1 MSSQLPAACDVV
13 IVGAGLAGLSASR
26 YLTAAGFD
34 VHVLEASDGVGGRVR
49 TDHVDGFTLDR
60 GFQILLTAYP
70 ELKKQ
75 FDVDALNLQPFD
87 PGALVWI
94 NGKGKVFSDPLRRPK
109 SFVATAVAP
118 IGSVVDKI
126 RLATLRLSVTRGNG
140 AALLS
145 HPDITTA
152 KMLSSRGFS
161 PKMIQRFFTPLV
173 GGIQLDPQL
182 TASRRMFDVVF
193 RMLNQG
199 DAVVP
204 AAGMSAISEQLA
216 SHTPAEKIHLNTRVA
231 NVTSQSVVTE
241 SGHTISSKAVIV
253 AVEGPAAAKLTGI
266 APVQSRSVS
275 CVYFAS
281 NSAPTDKK
289 LIILDGTGK
298 GPVLNIAVM
307 SNIAPSY
314 APVGQHLIAAALPGC
329 IGDDIEDIARQ
340 QLQAMFGAQVESWR
354 HLRTYRIEHGQ
365 PDQSPPFNPKKK
377 QKLDNGIFVCGDH
390 RDTASSQG
398 ALYSGRR
405 CADSVKDSLALR
417 G

>member
-1 MSSQLPAACDVV
+1 
-13 IVGAGLAGLSASR
+13 
-26 YLTAAGFD
+26 
-34 VHVLEASDGVGGRVR
+34 VR

-70 ELKKQ
+70 ELDKQ
-75 FDVDALNLQPFD
+75 FDVAALNLQPFD
-87 PGALVWI
+87 PGALVWM
-94 NGKGKVFSDPLRRPK
+94 NGKGKVFSDPLRRPQ
-109 SFVATAVAP
+109 SFAATAVAP
-118 IGSVVDKI
+118 IGSVIDKI
-126 RLATLRLSVTRGNG
+126 RLALLRLSVTRGNG
-140 AALLS
+140 ASLLS
-145 HPDITTA
+145 GADMTTA
-152 KMLSSRGFS
+152 KMLNSRGFS
-161 PKMIQRFFTPLV
+161 KKMIQRFFTPLV

-216 SHTPAEKIHLNTRVA
+216 CHTPSAKIHFNTRIA
-231 NVTSQSVVTE
+231 NVTSQSVITE
-241 SGHTISSKAVIV
+241 TGHTISSKAVIV

-307 SNIAPSY
+307 SNIAPTY
-314 APVGQHLIAAALPGC
+314 APAGQHLIAAALPGQ
-329 IGDDIEDIARQ
+329 IGDNVEEVARQ
-340 QLQAMFGAQVESWR
+340 QLQTMFGSQVSSWK

-365 PDQSPPFNPKKK
+365 PDQSPPFAPKKK
-377 QKLDNGIFVCGDH
+377 QHLDNDVFVCGDH
-390 RDTASSQG
+390 RDTASIQG
-398 ALYSGRR
+398 ALFSGRR
-405 CADSVKDSLALR
+405 CADSVTDFLARR

>member
-1 MSSQLPAACDVV
+1 MSSQLPASCDVV

-26 YLTAAGFD
+26 FLTAAGID
-34 VHVLEASDGVGGRVR
+34 VHILEASDGVGGRVR

-152 KMLSSRGFS
+152 KMLSGRGFS

-216 SHTPAEKIHLNTRVA
+216 SHTPAEKVHLNTRVA

>member
-1 MSSQLPAACDVV
+1 MSSQLPATCDVV

-26 YLTAAGFD
+26 FLTAAGFD
-34 VHVLEASDGVGGRVR
+34 VHVLEASDDVGGRVR

-94 NGKGKVFSDPLRRPK
+94 NGKGKVFSDPLRRPQ

-118 IGSVVDKI
+118 IGSVIDKI
-126 RLATLRLSVTRGNG
+126 RLALLRLSVTRGNG
-140 AALLS
+140 ASLLS
-145 HPDITTA
+145 GADMTTA
-152 KMLSSRGFS
+152 KMLNSRGFS
-161 PKMIQRFFTPLV
+161 KKMVQRFFTPLV

-204 AAGMSAISEQLA
+204 AAGMSAISKQLA
-216 SHTPAEKIHLNTRVA
+216 SHTPIDKIHLKA
-231 NVTSQSVVTE
+231 CVTKVTAQSVTTE
-241 SGHTISSKAVIV
+241 SGHNISARAVIV
-253 AVEGPAAAKLTGI
+253 AVEGPAASTLTGI
-266 APVQSRSVS
+266 PPVQSRSVG
-275 CVYFAS
+275 CVYFAAKS
-281 NSAPTDKK
+281 SPTDKK

-314 APVGQHLIAAALPGC
+314 APEGQHLIAAALPGYV
-329 IGDDIEDIARQ
+329 GDDVEDVARQ
-340 QLQAMFGAQVESWR
+340 QLQTMFGPEVASWR
-354 HLRTYRIEHGQ
+354 HLRTYRIAHGQ

-390 RDTASSQG
+390 RDTASTQG
-398 ALYSGRR
+398 ALFSGRR
-405 CADSVKDSLALR
+405 CADAVTDFLALR

>member
-1 MSSQLPAACDVV
+1 
-13 IVGAGLAGLSASR
+13 
-26 YLTAAGFD
+26 
-34 VHVLEASDGVGGRVR
+34 
-49 TDHVDGFTLDR
+49 
-60 GFQILLTAYP
+60 
-70 ELKKQ
+70 
-75 FDVDALNLQPFD
+75 
-87 PGALVWI
+87 
-94 NGKGKVFSDPLRRPK
+94 
-109 SFVATAVAP
+109 
-118 IGSVVDKI
+118 
-126 RLATLRLSVTRGNG
+126 
-140 AALLS
+140 
-145 HPDITTA
+145 
-152 KMLSSRGFS
+152 
-161 PKMIQRFFTPLV
+161 MIQRFFTPLV

-216 SHTPAEKIHLNTRVA
+216 SHTPSQKIHLNTRVA

-281 NSAPTDKK
+281 DSAPTDKK

-307 SNIAPSY
+307 SNIAPTY
-314 APVGQHLIAAALPGC
+314 APAGQHLIAAALPGQ
-329 IGDDIEDIARQ
+329 IGDNVEEVARQ
-340 QLQAMFGAQVESWR
+340 QLQTMFGSRVSSWR

-365 PDQSPPFNPKKK
+365 PDQSPPFAPKKK
-377 QKLDNGIFVCGDH
+377 QHLDNDIFVCGDH
-390 RDTASSQG
+390 RDTASIQG
-398 ALYSGRR
+398 ALFSGRR
-405 CADSVKDSLALR
+405 CADSVTDFLARR

>member
-1 MSSQLPAACDVV
+1 MSSQLPATCDVV

-26 YLTAAGFD
+26 FLTAAGFD
-34 VHVLEASDGVGGRVR
+34 VHVLEASDDVGGRVR

-94 NGKGKVFSDPLRRPK
+94 NGKGKVFSDPLRRPQ

-118 IGSVVDKI
+118 IGSVIDKI
-126 RLATLRLSVTRGNG
+126 RLALLRLSVTRGNG
-140 AALLS
+140 ASLLS
-145 HPDITTA
+145 GADMTTA
-152 KMLSSRGFS
+152 KMLNSRGFS
-161 PKMIQRFFTPLV
+161 KKMVQRFFTPLV

-193 RMLNQG
+193 RTLNQG

-204 AAGMSAISEQLA
+204 AAGMSAISKQLA
-216 SHTPAEKIHLNTRVA
+216 SHTPIDKIHLNARVT
-231 NVTSQSVVTE
+231 NVTPQSVTTE
-241 SGHTISSKAVIV
+241 SGHNISARAVIV
-253 AVEGPAAAKLTGI
+253 AVEGPAASTLTGI
-266 APVQSRSVS
+266 PPVQSRSVG
-275 CVYFAS
+275 CVYFAAKS
-281 NSAPTDKK
+281 SPTDKK

-307 SNIAPSY
+307 SNIAASY
-314 APVGQHLIAAALPGC
+314 APEGQHLIAAALPGYV
-329 IGDDIEDIARQ
+329 GDDVEDVARQ
-340 QLQAMFGAQVESWR
+340 QLQTMFGPEVASWR
-354 HLRTYRIEHGQ
+354 HLRTYRIAHGQ

-390 RDTASSQG
+390 RDTASTQG
-398 ALYSGRR
+398 ALFSGRR
-405 CADSVKDSLALR
+405 CADAVKEFLALR

>member
-1 MSSQLPAACDVV
+1 MSSQLPASCDVV

-26 YLTAAGFD
+26 FLTAAGID
-34 VHVLEASDGVGGRVR
+34 VHILEASDGVGGRVR
-49 TDHVDGFTLDR
+49 TDHVNGFTLDR
-60 GFQILLTAYP
+60 GFQILLTAYH

-152 KMLSSRGFS
+152 KMLSGRGFS

-329 IGDDIEDIARQ
+329 IGDDIEDIARP

-405 CADSVKDSLALR
+405 CADLVKDSLALR

>member
-1 MSSQLPAACDVV
+1 
-13 IVGAGLAGLSASR
+13 VGAGLAGLSASR
-26 YLTAAGFD
+26 FLTVAGFD

-70 ELKKQ
+70 ELEKQ

-87 PGALVWI
+87 PGALVWMK
-94 NGKGKVFSDPLRRPK
+94 GKGKVFSDPLRRPQ

-118 IGSVVDKI
+118 IGSVIDKI
-126 RLATLRLSVTRGNG
+126 RLALLRLSVTRGNG
-140 AALLS
+140 ASLLS
-145 HPDITTA
+145 GADMTTA
-152 KMLSSRGFS
+152 KMLNNRGFS
-161 PKMIQRFFTPLV
+161 KKMVQRFFTPLV

-216 SHTPAEKIHLNTRVA
+216 SHTPVDKIHLNTRVA
-231 NVTSQSVVTE
+231 NVTSHSVTTE
-241 SGHTISSKAVIV
+241 SGHNISARAVIV
-253 AVEGPAAAKLTGI
+253 AVEGPAASTLAGI
-266 APVQSRSVS
+266 SSVQSRSVG
-275 CVYFAS
+275 CVYFAAKS
-281 NSAPTDKK
+281 SPTDKK

-307 SNIAPSY
+307 SNIAPTY
-314 APVGQHLIAAALPGC
+314 APAGQHLIAAALPGYV
-329 IGDDIEDIARQ
+329 GDDVEDVARK
-340 QLQAMFGAQVESWR
+340 QLHTMFGSQVESWR
-354 HLRTYRIEHGQ
+354 HLRTYRIAHGQ
-365 PDQSPPFNPKKK
+365 PDQSPPFTPKKR
-377 QKLDNGIFVCGDH
+377 QHLDNGIFVCGDH
-390 RDTASSQG
+390 RDTASIQG
-398 ALYSGRR
+398 ALFSGRR
-405 CADSVKDSLALR
+405 CADSVTDFLALR

>member
-1 MSSQLPAACDVV
+1 MTTELPTTCDVV

-26 YLTAAGFD
+26 FLTATGFD

-87 PGALVWI
+87 PGALVWM
-94 NGKGKVFSDPLRRPK
+94 NGKGKVFSDPLRRPQ
-109 SFVATAVAP
+109 SLVATAVAP

-126 RLATLRLSVTRGNG
+126 RLALLRLSITRGNG
-140 AALLS
+140 ASLLS
-145 HPDITTA
+145 GADMTTA
-152 KMLSSRGFS
+152 KMLNSRGFS
-161 PKMIQRFFTPLV
+161 KKMIQRFFTPLV

-216 SHTPAEKIHLNTRVA
+216 SHTPSQKIHLNTRVA

-281 NSAPTDKK
+281 DSAPTDKK

-307 SNIAPSY
+307 SNIAPTY
-314 APVGQHLIAAALPGC
+314 APAGQHLIAAALPGQ
-329 IGDDIEDIARQ
+329 IGDNVEEVARQ
-340 QLQAMFGAQVESWR
+340 QLQTMFGSRVSSWR

-365 PDQSPPFNPKKK
+365 PDQSPPFAPKKK
-377 QKLDNGIFVCGDH
+377 QHLDNDVFVCGDH
-390 RDTASSQG
+390 RDTASIQG
-398 ALYSGRR
+398 ALFSGRR
-405 CADSVKDSLALR
+405 CANSVRDFLALR

>member
-1 MSSQLPAACDVV
+1 MSSQLPASCDVV

-26 YLTAAGFD
+26 FLTAAGID
-34 VHVLEASDGVGGRVR
+34 VHILEASDGVGGRVR

-152 KMLSSRGFS
+152 KMLSGRGFS

-216 SHTPAEKIHLNTRVA
+216 SHTPTEKIHLNTRVA
-231 NVTSQSVVTE
+231 NVTSQSVLTE

-307 SNIAPSY
+307 SNIAPTY

-329 IGDDIEDIARQ
+329 IGDDVEDIARQ

>member
-1 MSSQLPAACDVV
+1 MSSQLPATCDVV

-152 KMLSSRGFS
+152 KMLSGRGFS

-231 NVTSQSVVTE
+231 NVTSQSVITE

>member
-1 MSSQLPAACDVV
+1 MTSELPTSCDVV
-13 IVGAGLAGLSASR
+13 IVGAGLAGLAASR
-26 YLTAAGFD
+26 YLTASGFD

-70 ELKKQ
+70 ELNKQ

-87 PGALVWI
+87 PGALVWM
-94 NGKGKVFSDPLRRPK
+94 NGKGKVFSDPLRRPT
-109 SFVATAVAP
+109 SFVATALAP

-126 RLATLRLSVTRGNG
+126 RLAALRLSVTQDDG
-140 AALLS
+140 ARLLS
-145 HPDITTA
+145 QADITTA
-152 KMLSSRGFS
+152 KMLRDRGFS
-161 PKMIQRFFTPLV
+161 RKMIQSFFTPLV

-204 AAGMSAISEQLA
+204 ASGMSAISEQLA
-216 SHTPAEKIHLNTRVA
+216 THTPAERIHLNSRVT
-231 NVTSQSVVTE
+231 NVTSRSVCTD
-241 SGHTISSKAVIV
+241 SGHTIACRAVIV
-253 AVEGPAAAKLTGI
+253 AVEGPAATTLTGI
-266 APVQSRSVS
+266 APVQSRSVG

-281 NSAPTDKK
+281 DKAPTDKK

-314 APVGQHLIAAALPGC
+314 APQGQHLIAAALPGY
-329 IGDDIEDIARQ
+329 IADDIEDVARR
-340 QLQAMFGAQVESWR
+340 QLQSMFGTQVTTWR

-365 PDQSPPFNPKKK
+365 PEQSPPFMPKKR
-377 QKLDNGIFVCGDH
+377 QRLDNGLFVCGDH
-390 RDTASSQG
+390 RDTASIQG

-405 CADSVKDSLALR
+405 CAATVQTHLVSSK
-417 G
+417 

>member
-152 KMLSSRGFS
+152 KMLSGRGFS

-307 SNIAPSY
+307 SNIAPTY

-329 IGDDIEDIARQ
+329 IGDDVEDIARQ

>member
-1 MSSQLPAACDVV
+1 MSSQLPATCDVV
-13 IVGAGLAGLSASR
+13 IVGSGLAGLSASR

-118 IGSVVDKI
+118 IGSVIDKI

-152 KMLSSRGFS
+152 KMLSGRGFS

-216 SHTPAEKIHLNTRVA
+216 SHTPAEKIHLATRVVSA
-231 NVTSQSVVTE
+231 TKNGVVTE
-241 SGHTISSKAVIV
+241 SGHTISAKVVII
-253 AVEGPAAAKLTGI
+253 AVEGPAASTLTGI
-266 APVQSRSVS
+266 PPVQSRSVS

-281 NSAPTDKK
+281 TSAPTDKK
-289 LIILDGTGK
+289 LIILDGTGQ

-314 APVGQHLIAAALPGC
+314 APEGQHLIAAALPGC
-329 IGDDIEDIARQ
+329 IGDDVEDIARQ
-340 QLQAMFGAQVESWR
+340 QLQTMFGTQVESWR
-354 HLRTYRIEHGQ
+354 HLRTYRIAHGQ
-365 PDQSPPFNPKKK
+365 PDQSPPFTPKKK
-377 QKLDNGIFVCGDH
+377 QHLDNGIFVCGDH
-390 RDTASSQG
+390 RDTASTQG
-398 ALYSGRR
+398 ALFSGRR
-405 CADSVKDSLALR
+405 CADSVKDFLAIR
-417 G
+417 R

>member
-1 MSSQLPAACDVV
+1 MSSQLPATCDVV

-152 KMLSSRGFS
+152 KMLSGRGFS

-307 SNIAPSY
+307 SNIAPTY

-329 IGDDIEDIARQ
+329 IGDDVEDIARQ

-377 QKLDNGIFVCGDH
+377 QQLDNGIFVCGDH

>member
-1 MSSQLPAACDVV
+1 MSSQLPASCDVV

-26 YLTAAGFD
+26 FLTAAGID
-34 VHVLEASDGVGGRVR
+34 VHSLEASDGVGGRVR

-152 KMLSSRGFS
+152 KMLSGRGFS

-231 NVTSQSVVTE
+231 NVTSQSVVTQ

>member
-1 MSSQLPAACDVV
+1 MSSQLPATCDVV

-26 YLTAAGFD
+26 FLTAAGFD
-34 VHVLEASDGVGGRVR
+34 VHVLEASDDVGGRVR

-94 NGKGKVFSDPLRRPK
+94 NGKGKVFSDPLRRPQ

-118 IGSVVDKI
+118 IGSVIDKI
-126 RLATLRLSVTRGNG
+126 RLALLRLSVTRGNG
-140 AALLS
+140 ASLLS
-145 HPDITTA
+145 GADMTTA
-152 KMLSSRGFS
+152 KMLNSRGFS
-161 PKMIQRFFTPLV
+161 KKMVQRFFTPLV

-182 TASRRMFDVVF
+182 TASRRMFDVIF

-204 AAGMSAISEQLA
+204 AAGMSAISKQLA
-216 SHTPAEKIHLNTRVA
+216 SHTPIDKIHLNARVT
-231 NVTSQSVVTE
+231 NVTPQSVTTE
-241 SGHTISSKAVIV
+241 SGHNISARAVIV
-253 AVEGPAAAKLTGI
+253 AVEGPAASTLTGI
-266 APVQSRSVS
+266 PPVQSRSVS

-281 NSAPTDKK
+281 TSAPTNKK

-314 APVGQHLIAAALPGC
+314 APEGQHLIAAALPGYV
-329 IGDDIEDIARQ
+329 GDDVEDVARQ
-340 QLQAMFGAQVESWR
+340 QLQTMFGPEVASWR
-354 HLRTYRIEHGQ
+354 HLRTYRIAHGQ

-390 RDTASSQG
+390 RDTASTQG
-398 ALYSGRR
+398 ALFSGRR
-405 CADSVKDSLALR
+405 CADAVTDFLALR

>member
-1 MSSQLPAACDVV
+1 MSSDLPTSCDVV
-13 IVGAGLAGLSASR
+13 VVGAGLAGLSASR
-26 YLTAAGFD
+26 YLIAAGFD
-34 VHVLEASDGVGGRVR
+34 VHIVEASDGVGGRVR

-70 ELKKQ
+70 ELSKQ
-75 FDVDALNLQPFD
+75 FDIAALNLQSFD
-87 PGALVWI
+87 PGALVWM
-94 NGKGKVFSDPLRRPK
+94 NGKGKVFSDPLRRPQ

-118 IGSVVDKI
+118 IGSVIDKM
-126 RLATLRLSVTRGNG
+126 RLALLRLSVTRGNG
-140 AALLS
+140 ASLLS
-145 HPDITTA
+145 GADMTTA
-152 KMLSSRGFS
+152 KMLNSRGFS
-161 PKMIQRFFTPLV
+161 KKMIRCFFTPLV

-216 SHTPAEKIHLNTRVA
+216 SHTPSERIHLNTRV
-231 NVTSQSVVTE
+231 TSAKAQSVITA
-241 SGHTISSKAVIV
+241 SGHTISARAVIV
-253 AVEGPAAAKLTGI
+253 AVEGPAASQLTGI
-266 APVQSRSVS
+266 TMVKSRSVG

-281 NSAPTDKK
+281 DSAPTDKK

-307 SNIAPSY
+307 SNISPSY
-314 APVGQHLIAAALPGC
+314 APAGQHLIAAALPGH
-329 IGDDIEDIARQ
+329 IGDDIEDVARQ
-340 QLQAMFGAQVESWR
+340 QLQTMFGTQVVSWR

-365 PDQSPPFNPKKK
+365 PDQSPPFVPKKK
-377 QKLDNGIFVCGDH
+377 QHLDSGVFVCGDH
-390 RDTASSQG
+390 RDTASIQG
-398 ALYSGRR
+398 ALFSGRR
-405 CADSVKDSLALR
+405 CADTVRDALAVR

>member
-1 MSSQLPAACDVV
+1 MSSQLPATCDVV

-26 YLTAAGFD
+26 YLTAAGCD

-109 SFVATAVAP
+109 SFVATAIAP

-152 KMLSSRGFS
+152 KMLSGRGFS

-216 SHTPAEKIHLNTRVA
+216 SHTPAEKIHLATRVVSA
-231 NVTSQSVVTE
+231 TKNGVVTE
-241 SGHTISSKAVIV
+241 NGHTISAKVVII
-253 AVEGPAAAKLTGI
+253 AVEGPAASTLTGI
-266 APVQSRSVS
+266 PPVQSRSVS

-281 NSAPTDKK
+281 TSAPTNKK
-289 LIILDGTGK
+289 LIILDGTGQ

-314 APVGQHLIAAALPGC
+314 APEGQHLIAAALPGC
-329 IGDDIEDIARQ
+329 IGDDVEDIARQ
-340 QLQAMFGAQVESWR
+340 QLQTMFGTQVESWR
-354 HLRTYRIEHGQ
+354 HLRTYRIAHGQ
-365 PDQSPPFNPKKK
+365 PDQSPPFTPKKK
-377 QKLDNGIFVCGDH
+377 QHLDNGIFVCGDH
-390 RDTASSQG
+390 RDTASTQG
-398 ALYSGRR
+398 ALFSGRR
-405 CADSVKDSLALR
+405 CAEAVKEFLALR

>member
-1 MSSQLPAACDVV
+1 MSSQLPASCDVV

-26 YLTAAGFD
+26 FLTAAGID
-34 VHVLEASDGVGGRVR
+34 VHILEDSDGVGGRVR

-216 SHTPAEKIHLNTRVA
+216 SHTPTEKIHLNTRVA
-231 NVTSQSVVTE
+231 NVTSQSVLTE

-307 SNIAPSY
+307 SNIAPTY

-329 IGDDIEDIARQ
+329 IGDDVEDIARQ

>member
-1 MSSQLPAACDVV
+1 MTAELPTTCDVI

-26 YLTAAGFD
+26 FLTAAGFD

-70 ELKKQ
+70 ELDKQ
-75 FDVDALNLQPFD
+75 FDVAALNLQPFD
-87 PGALVWI
+87 PGALVWM
-94 NGKGKVFSDPLRRPK
+94 NGKGKVFSDPLRRPQ

-118 IGSVVDKI
+118 IGSVIDKI
-126 RLATLRLSVTRGNG
+126 RLALLRLSVTRGNG
-140 AALLS
+140 ASLLS
-145 HPDITTA
+145 GADMTTA
-152 KMLSSRGFS
+152 KMLNSRGFS
-161 PKMIQRFFTPLV
+161 KKMVQRFFTPLV

-204 AAGMSAISEQLA
+204 AAGMSAISKQLA
-216 SHTPAEKIHLNTRVA
+216 SHTPIDKIHLNA
-231 NVTSQSVVTE
+231 CVTKVTAQSVTTE
-241 SGHTISSKAVIV
+241 SGHNISARAVIV
-253 AVEGPAAAKLTGI
+253 AVEGPAASTLTGI
-266 APVQSRSVS
+266 PPVQSRSVG
-275 CVYFAS
+275 CVYFAAKS
-281 NSAPTDKK
+281 SPTDKK

-314 APVGQHLIAAALPGC
+314 APEGQHLIAAALPGYV
-329 IGDDIEDIARQ
+329 GDDVEDVARQ
-340 QLQAMFGAQVESWR
+340 QLQTMFGPEVASWR
-354 HLRTYRIEHGQ
+354 HLRTYRIAHGQ

-390 RDTASSQG
+390 RDTASTQG
-398 ALYSGRR
+398 ALFSGRR
-405 CADSVKDSLALR
+405 CADAVTDFLALR

>member
-1 MSSQLPAACDVV
+1 MSSQLPATCDVV

-307 SNIAPSY
+307 SNIAPTY

-329 IGDDIEDIARQ
+329 IGDDVEDIARQ

>member
-1 MSSQLPAACDVV
+1 MSSQLPATCDVV

-49 TDHVDGFTLDR
+49 TDHVNGFTLDR

-109 SFVATAVAP
+109 SFVATAIAP
-118 IGSVVDKI
+118 IGSVIDKI

-152 KMLSSRGFS
+152 KMLSGRGFS

-216 SHTPAEKIHLNTRVA
+216 SHTLAEKIHLATRVVSA
-231 NVTSQSVVTE
+231 TKNGVVTE
-241 SGHTISSKAVIV
+241 NGHTISTKVVII
-253 AVEGPAAAKLTGI
+253 AVEGPAASTLTGI
-266 APVQSRSVS
+266 PPVQSRSVS

-281 NSAPTDKK
+281 TSAPTNKK
-289 LIILDGTGK
+289 LIILDGTGQ

-314 APVGQHLIAAALPGC
+314 APEGQHLIAAALPGC
-329 IGDDIEDIARQ
+329 IGDDVEDIARQ
-340 QLQAMFGAQVESWR
+340 QLQTMFGTQVESWR
-354 HLRTYRIEHGQ
+354 HLRTYRIAHGQ
-365 PDQSPPFNPKKK
+365 PDQSPPFTPKKK
-377 QKLDNGIFVCGDH
+377 QHLDNGIFVCGDH
-390 RDTASSQG
+390 RDTASTQG
-398 ALYSGRR
+398 ALFSGRR
-405 CADSVKDSLALR
+405 CADSVKDFLAIR
-417 G
+417 R

>member
-1 MSSQLPAACDVV
+1 MSSQLPATCDVV

-26 YLTAAGFD
+26 YLTAAGCD

-152 KMLSSRGFS
+152 KMLSGRGFS

-216 SHTPAEKIHLNTRVA
+216 SHTPAEKIHLATRVVSA
-231 NVTSQSVVTE
+231 TKNGVVTE
-241 SGHTISSKAVIV
+241 NGHTISAKVVIV
-253 AVEGPAAAKLTGI
+253 AVEGPAASTLTGI
-266 APVQSRSVS
+266 PPVQSRSVS

-281 NSAPTDKK
+281 TSAPTNKK
-289 LIILDGTGK
+289 LIILDGTGQ

-314 APVGQHLIAAALPGC
+314 APEGQHLIAAALPGC
-329 IGDDIEDIARQ
+329 IGDDVEDIARQ
-340 QLQAMFGAQVESWR
+340 QLQTMFGTQVESWK
-354 HLRTYRIEHGQ
+354 HLRTYRIAHGQ

-377 QKLDNGIFVCGDH
+377 QKLDNGIFICGDH
-390 RDTASSQG
+390 RDTASTQG
-398 ALYSGRR
+398 ALFSGRR
-405 CADSVKDSLALR
+405 CADAVKEFLALR